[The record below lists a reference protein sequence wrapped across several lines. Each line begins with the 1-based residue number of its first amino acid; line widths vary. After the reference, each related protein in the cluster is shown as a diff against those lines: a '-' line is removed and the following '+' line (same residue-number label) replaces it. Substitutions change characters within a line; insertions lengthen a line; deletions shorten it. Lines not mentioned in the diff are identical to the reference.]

1 MNQSDVSMVI
11 KVVFAD
17 LGAGLYSR
25 AISKDGVKIYVKPKN
40 QCTIQN
46 HHKQAAQFVPKSI
59 SSLGVYVLITVSGQI
74 NKVWFN
80 SSATIE
86 KVGVLFERSW

>member
-1 MNQSDVSMVI
+1 MNQSDVLTVI

-17 LGAGLYSR
+17 LSASLYSR
-25 AISKDGVKIYVKPKN
+25 AISKDGVKICVKPKN

-46 HHKQAAQFVPKSI
+46 HRKQAAQFIPKST

-74 NKVWFN
+74 NIFWFN

-86 KVGVLFERSW
+86 KVGVRFEQSW